1 MISQGSASHSTS
13 ASVPRT
19 LMGYAHSCAN
29 RRIGRVKVA
38 ALFTAALAAA
48 ASASALVALAAPV
61 IHEPWTPLACPA
73 HPSSTIAIE
82 GCLERAV
89 SRSDRVIDGK
99 AATVFRL
106 IKRER
111 DRATFVS
118 GEQSWLSYRR
128 RSCTAVASVD
138 SGGTAGPIAFL
149 NCEKRL
155 NARHIVDLAAAAQ
168 VLTHR

>member
-1 MISQGSASHSTS
+1 M
-13 ASVPRT
+13 R
-19 LMGYAHSCAN
+19 L
-29 RRIGRVKVA
+29 A
-38 ALFTAALAAA
+38 ALFAALAAA
-48 ASASALVALAAPV
+48 ASASASVALAPPV
-61 IHEPWTPLACPA
+61 IHEPWTPLACPV

-89 SRSDRVIDGK
+89 SRSDRVIDKK

-106 IKRER
+106 IKRAH

-138 SGGTAGPIAFL
+138 RGGTAEPIAFL
-149 NCEKRL
+149 SCEKRL

-168 VLTHR
+168 VLEHP

>member
-1 MISQGSASHSTS
+1 MK
-13 ASVPRT
+13 
-19 LMGYAHSCAN
+19 L
-29 RRIGRVKVA
+29 A
-38 ALFTAALAAA
+38 ALVTAALAAA
-48 ASASALVALAAPV
+48 VSASASVALAPPV

-89 SRSDRVIDGK
+89 SRSDRVIDEK

-106 IKRER
+106 IKRKN

-118 GEQSWLSYRR
+118 GEHGWLSYRR
-128 RSCTAVASVD
+128 RSCTAVASVYR
-138 SGGTAGPIAFL
+138 GGTAEPIEFL
-149 NCEKRL
+149 SREKRL

-168 VLTHR
+168 VLGHR

>member
-1 MISQGSASHSTS
+1 MK
-13 ASVPRT
+13 
-19 LMGYAHSCAN
+19 L
-29 RRIGRVKVA
+29 A
-38 ALFTAALAAA
+38 ALITAALAAA
-48 ASASALVALAAPV
+48 ASASASASVALAPPV

-89 SRSDRVIDGK
+89 SRSDRVIDEK

-106 IKRER
+106 IRREQ

-118 GEQSWLSYRR
+118 GEQSWLNYRR
-128 RSCTAVASVD
+128 RSCTAVASVNR
-138 SGGTAGPIAFL
+138 GGTAEPIAFL
-149 NCEKRL
+149 SCEKRL

-168 VLTHR
+168 VLRHG